1 MNESQNRGTTNRESN
16 LKKTKQS
23 KTGKKGKE
31 TPASQPAS
39 QPTSQPA
46 SQPAKTNNVTEGI

>member
-31 TPASQPAS
+31 TPASQPA
-39 QPTSQPA
+39 
-46 SQPAKTNNVTEGI
+46 KTNNVTEGI

>member
-1 MNESQNRGTTNRESN
+1 MNESQNRGTT
-16 LKKTKQS
+16 KTKQS

-39 QPTSQPA
+39 QP
-46 SQPAKTNNVTEGI
+46 AKTNNVTEGI

>member
-39 QPTSQPA
+39 QP
-46 SQPAKTNNVTEGI
+46 AKTNNVTEGI